1 MKIRMKCGIG
11 YEGAEHVDE
20 VEIPDSELEGKDELE
35 KENYIYKEYLRPF
48 AEEYLDMGYEEIRIQ
63 KRREIQI

>member
-35 KENYIYKEYLRPF
+35 KENYIYKE
-48 AEEYLDMGYEEIRIQ
+48 
-63 KRREIQI
+63 